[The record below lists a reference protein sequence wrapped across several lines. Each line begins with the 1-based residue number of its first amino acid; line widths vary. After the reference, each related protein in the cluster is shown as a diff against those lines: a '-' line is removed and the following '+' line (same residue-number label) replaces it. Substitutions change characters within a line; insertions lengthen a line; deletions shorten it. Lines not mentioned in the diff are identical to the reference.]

1 MRAPRSPVPI
11 IRFWSV
17 EPKPYEIHQWE
28 VNPQTLDEAITVMA
42 IVFAV
47 QAPALANK
55 PILRLEVE
63 DEKGLRVLV
72 GEKEK
77 WWQRIRRWLF
87 RRR

>member
-1 MRAPRSPVPI
+1 MTV

-17 EPKPYEIHQWE
+17 ESKPYEIHQWE
-28 VNPQTLDEAITVMA
+28 VNPQTLDEAIQVMA
-42 IVFAV
+42 LAFAV

-55 PILRLEVE
+55 PIFRLEVQ
-63 DEKGLRVLV
+63 DDKGTRVLV

-77 WWQRIRRWLF
+77 WWQRIKRRLF